1 MTERDRDED
10 EDKLVVGL
18 ETEAET
24 DWLKKGREQRDNER
38 ATVRYTKG
46 EEVETPDGIGVV
58 AEVFTSDGVFRGE
71 EYTASEDSP
80 TYAVAVDRED
90 GDLGMYSADDLESGE
105 TED

>member
-10 EDKLVVGL
+10 EDKFVVGL

-24 DWLKKGREQRDNER
+24 DWLKEGREQRDNE
-38 ATVRYTKG
+38 RYTKG